1 MNGRQHFV
9 LGLFAG
15 ALAMYL
21 LDPDRGRRRR
31 ALLRDQLIHGA
42 HELEDVGES
51 ISGRARDLRNRARGT
66 VVEARARLREEQVAD
81 QVLEARVRSELG
93 RVVSDPGAVEV
104 TSRGGV
110 VTLGGRIPHDEA
122 ARLLAQVSA
131 VRGVS
136 EVVNRLEVA
145 DAGGAG
151 GAGSP
156 PMM

>member
-1 MNGRQHFV
+1 MKGQQHFV

-31 ALLRDQLIHGA
+31 ALLRDQVVHGA
-42 HELEDVGES
+42 HELEDFGES
-51 ISGRARDLRNRARGT
+51 ISGRARDLRNRARGR
-66 VVEARARLREEQVAD
+66 VVEARSRLHEEEVGD
-81 QVLEARVRSELG
+81 QVLQARVRSELG

-104 TSRGGV
+104 SSAGGV
-110 VTLGGRIPHDEA
+110 VTLGGRVPHNEA

-131 VRGVS
+131 VRGVW
-136 EVVNRLEVA
+136 EVVNRLEVV
-145 DAGGAG
+145 D
-151 GAGSP
+151 GSGEDDLLNP